1 MVTETI
7 ISNETVV
14 TPARI
19 MQTGFAFWSS
29 KVLLSAVNLELF
41 TLLAQGSKTMEE
53 IRTALHLQ
61 QRGLPDFLDALVAMN
76 FLHREGNGA
85 IAKYCNTL
93 ESDAYLD
100 KNKSCYIGGILEM
113 ANNRLYPFWNY
124 LEEALQTG
132 QPQNE
137 VKLGAKPLFETL
149 YEDENRL
156 EEFIAAMGGIQAGNF
171 FAFARQFN
179 FSGYTTHCDVGGG
192 GANLSIQ
199 IALHNPSIHSISWDL
214 PKVAPIAARNIARLE
229 LQDRIETRSGDF
241 FTDEFPK
248 ADVITMGNILHDWDL
263 EQKKM
268 LIQKAYSALP
278 ECGAF
283 VVIENVID
291 DERRENAFGLLM
303 SLNML
308 IETHGGF
315 DYTAADFT
323 SWAKEAGFTHVD
335 IMHLSG
341 PASALIAYK

>member
-7 ISNETVV
+7 TTDVVV
-14 TPARI
+14 TPTRI

-29 KVLLSAVNLELF
+29 KVLLSAVNLKLF
-41 TLLAQGSKTMEE
+41 TLLAQGSKTAEE
-53 IRTALHLQ
+53 IRTALNLQ
-61 QRGLPDFLDALVAMN
+61 QRGLADFLDALVAMN

-85 IAKYCNTL
+85 GAKYCNTL

-113 ANNRLYPFWNY
+113 ANNRLYPFWSN

-132 QPQNE
+132 MPQNE
-137 VKLGAKPLFETL
+137 VKSGAKSMFETL

-156 EEFIAAMGGIQAGNF
+156 EEFIAAMGGIQTGNF
-171 FAFARQFN
+171 IAFASQFN
-179 FSGYTTHCDVGGG
+179 FNNYYTHCDVGGS
-192 GANLSIQ
+192 GADLSIQ
-199 IALHNPSIHSISWDL
+199 IAKHNPSILSTSWDL
-214 PKVAPIAARNIARLE
+214 PQVAPIAARNIERHQ
-229 LQDRIETRSGDF
+229 LQDRVIIKSGDF

-263 EQKKM
+263 AQKKM
-268 LIQKAYSALP
+268 LIQKAYKALP
-278 ECGAF
+278 KGGAF

-291 DERRENAFGLLM
+291 DDRKENAFGMLM

-308 IETHGGF
+308 IETYGGF

-323 SWAKEAGFTHVD
+323 SWTKEAGFSQVD

>member
-7 ISNETVV
+7 STDVVV
-14 TPARI
+14 TPTRI
-19 MQTGFAFWSS
+19 MQTGLAFWSS
-29 KVLLSAVNLELF
+29 KVLLSAVNLKLF
-41 TLLAQGSKTMEE
+41 TLLAQGSKTGEE
-53 IRTALHLQ
+53 IRTALNLQ
-61 QRGLPDFLDALVAMN
+61 QRGLADFLDALVSMN
-76 FLHREGNGA
+76 FLHREGTGA
-85 IAKYCNTL
+85 EAKYCNTL

-113 ANNRLYPFWNY
+113 ANNRLYPFWNN

-132 QPQNE
+132 MPQNE
-137 VKLGAKPLFETL
+137 VKSGKKSLFETL

-156 EEFIAAMGGIQAGNF
+156 EEFIAAMGGIQTGNF
-171 FAFARQFN
+171 IAFASQFN
-179 FSGYTTHCDVGGG
+179 FDHYYTHCDVGGA
-192 GANLSIQ
+192 GADLSIQ
-199 IALHNPSIHSISWDL
+199 IAKHHPSILSTSWDL
-214 PKVAPIAARNIARLE
+214 PQVAPIATRNIERHQ
-229 LQDRIETRSGDF
+229 LQDRVVTRSGDF
-241 FTDEFPK
+241 FNDEFPK

-263 EQKKM
+263 TQKKM
-268 LIQKAYSALP
+268 LIQKAYNALP
-278 ECGAF
+278 PGGAF

-291 DERRENAFGLLM
+291 DERKENTFGMLM

-323 SWAKEAGFTHVD
+323 SWTKEAGFSHVD